1 MLTAD
6 TLNGGD
12 LAILSLGELYKSR
25 GYKRFKM
32 SRFEEYDLYAQSKD
46 FLAKEGIVTFTDP
59 SGELMALKPDVTMSI
74 IKNSKELDGVC
85 EKLYYNENV
94 YRIRSGRL
102 LEITQAGLECMGD
115 IDLYSSCEVISL
127 ALKSL
132 ERFGKRFAFDLS
144 HTGIVFAVLNE
155 SSVSEQERSL
165 MLPLIAS
172 KNLHE
177 ISSLL
182 GGRAKKL
189 ERLLSIDPRPGIGLC
204 ELRELSDS
212 PELYA
217 AAGELSDICGALG
230 EFEGLRLDFSVASE
244 LSYYNGVV
252 FQGFVDGVPEKVL
265 TGGRYDLLMR
275 RMGKK
280 GGALGFAINLSLLER
295 MLDGDSP
302 LDADILLVYGD
313 SPAERV
319 MAKVN
324 ELSGD
329 GSRVMAASVMPKKG
343 SFGRVVLLEG
353 E

>member
-165 MLPLIAS
+165 LLPLIAS

-252 FQGFVDGVPEKVL
+252 FQGFVDGVPE
-265 TGGRYDLLMR
+265 R
-275 RMGKK
+275 
-280 GGALGFAINLSLLER
+280 S
-295 MLDGDSP
+295 
-302 LDADILLVYGD
+302 
-313 SPAERV
+313 
-319 MAKVN
+319 
-324 ELSGD
+324 
-329 GSRVMAASVMPKKG
+329 
-343 SFGRVVLLEG
+343 
-353 E
+353 